1 MNRVFVVVLAL
12 LAITV
17 SSVAAKST
25 VDEVTISDK
34 NVAISGTTDN
44 AMSQLGV
51 VIIPK
56 SADKT
61 TENVVAIAETV
72 SNKNGAFNVTF
83 RADVEGSLWSD
94 GDYTAYIRI
103 NGTEN
108 IEKEFYY
115 YSEDGKNGV
124 INDFITKPDKRID
137 MLNANASGYKTF
149 NAIQIRVDNLVQS
162 QIESFVSKVADE
174 LKEDMSEEE
183 FSIVMNKGV
192 LAVLCESNKR
202 DDVLS
207 LMKEVFGDFLSFDE
221 ARQEWVCESFI
232 KNSPYGGV
240 GVMDTMYKRA
250 NVLYDINY
258 AKHSELRTLITN
270 NAKILGIEN
279 ENTYIRF
286 AKLTTLESGAVCEKL
301 FNLISNR
308 DVNTSNVLIERLA
321 EAMPSSLT
329 YSGSG
334 GGGSSG
340 GSNNKSNVSGI
351 VSAVIP
357 TPTPMPSNT
366 DQNDNNSFDD
376 IESVSWAK
384 EAIAALNKKNIISGV
399 GDGKFEPNRAVS
411 REEFLAMLVRAS
423 GLTAKQGEVVF
434 DDVAKD
440 AWYYEAVK
448 VAYTNG
454 ITSGVSDNL
463 FGVGQKITREDMAVM
478 TDRVF
483 GEKLSLENSQTTFS
497 DFANVSDYAKE
508 SITRLCENGIISG
521 MEDGTFAPKSE
532 TTRAQAAVVL
542 YRVLT
547 ESGVDL

>member
-1 MNRVFVVVLAL
+1 MNKVFVVVLAL
-12 LAITV
+12 LAINV
-17 SSVAAKST
+17 SSAAAKST

-34 NVAISGTTDN
+34 NVSISGTTDN

-56 SADKT
+56 SADKAVD
-61 TENVVAIAETV
+61 NIVAIAETV

-83 RADVEGSLWSD
+83 KSDVEGSLWSD
-94 GDYTAYIRI
+94 GDYSAYIRI

-115 YSEDGKNGV
+115 YSEAGKAGV

-137 MLNANASGYKTF
+137 MLNENASGYKTF
-149 NAIQIRVDNLVQS
+149 NAIQIRVDNLTQS
-162 QIESFVSKVADE
+162 QMESFVSKVADE
-174 LKEDMSEEE
+174 LKEGMSEEE
-183 FSIVMNKGV
+183 FSVAMNKGI
-192 LAVLCESNKR
+192 LAVAGESNKK
-202 DDVLS
+202 DAVLS
-207 LMKEVFGDFLSFDE
+207 IMKKVYADFLSFDE
-221 ARQEWVCESFI
+221 ERQNWVCESFI
-232 KNSPYGGV
+232 KNSPYSGV
-240 GVMDTMYKRA
+240 SEIDEIYKRV
-250 NVLYDINY
+250 NVLCDINY

-270 NAKILGIEN
+270 NAKILGIET
-279 ENTYIRF
+279 ENTYVRF
-286 AKLTTLESGAVCEKL
+286 SKLTTLESGAVCEKL

-308 DVNTSNVLIERLA
+308 DVNTSNELIKRLS
-321 EAMPSSLT
+321 EAMPSSSN

-340 GSNNKSNVSGI
+340 GSNNKSNVTGV
-351 VSAVIP
+351 VSTVDINP
-357 TPTPMPSNT
+357 TPLPSNT
-366 DQNDNNSFDD
+366 DRNDDNSFDD

-384 EAIAALNKKNIISGV
+384 EGILALNKKNIISGV
-399 GDGKFEPNRAVS
+399 GDRKFEPNRAVT

-423 GLTAKQGEVVF
+423 GLTAKQGEAVF

-448 VAYTNG
+448 VGYTNG
-454 ITSGVSDNL
+454 IISGVSDGL

-483 GEKLSLENSQTTFS
+483 GEKLSVKNSETAFS
-497 DFANVSDYAKE
+497 DFADISDYAEE
-508 SITRLCENGIISG
+508 SITRLCENGIIHG
-521 MEDGTFAPKSE
+521 MEDGTFAPKGE

-542 YRVLT
+542 YRALT
-547 ESGVDL
+547 ESGGEV